1 MTENDGTDAPH
12 PRRAVAWGCAGGLSA
27 VPLLSTVFSTI
38 ITPQTDNHYPLR
50 ISKGLNPLRIQAI

>member
-1 MTENDGTDAPH
+1 LLTTIALTQPTRVEPLRG
-12 PRRAVAWGCAGGLSA
+12 VCAGGLSA
-27 VPLLSTVFSTI
+27 VPLLSTVFSNI